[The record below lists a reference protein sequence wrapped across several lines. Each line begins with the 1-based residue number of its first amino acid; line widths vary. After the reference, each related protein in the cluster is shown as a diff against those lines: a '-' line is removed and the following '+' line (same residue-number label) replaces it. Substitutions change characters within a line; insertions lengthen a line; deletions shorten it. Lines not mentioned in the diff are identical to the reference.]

1 MPSIAYP
8 EDTLNTRLALTQ
20 MGPKN
25 ARFPIFTG
33 LCWGTN
39 ARRAAA
45 PAWFPHTA
53 TGNKKSNR
61 QNVAIRRTVI

>member
-1 MPSIAYP
+1 MTSIAYP
-8 EDTLNTRLALTQ
+8 EDTLKTRLALTQ

-39 ARRAAA
+39 A
-45 PAWFPHTA
+45 
-53 TGNKKSNR
+53 
-61 QNVAIRRTVI
+61 